1 MSAAQSVGRTFGTV
15 DLVVCSHTRV
25 ARLSP
30 NCTADIRHRRTGLSV
45 LTSLDEVQAALS
57 SQLDRER
64 RGLPFAAD
72 QCRALHC
79 VLREFSDVF

>member
-30 NCTADIRHRRTGLSV
+30 NSTADVRLRRARLSV

-57 SQLDRER
+57 AQLDRER
-64 RGLPFAAD
+64 RRLPFAAD
-72 QCRALHC
+72 QVLALRC
-79 VLREFSDVF
+79 VLMEFSDVF